1 MGAAIAITP
10 TAQLRLRAIEA
21 VRSYDAIAQRTAP
34 LVKQR
39 EALLQ
44 SVEQLG
50 SLAEVLA
57 DRIEPLRILDKLT
70 QVLPDDTSVQSFKLQ
85 GAKLTIVGLTANAS
99 SLMQLLGNQ
108 PGLRDVRAPSAA
120 TRIPGALKESYV
132 IEFTLDPQLYGVV
145 SAAEPQ
151 ASPKPPEA
159 PAAKPEDAAA
169 KAPATAP
176 SPAAVPA
183 RAANGGATFGGGA
196 VFGGSASSSSAPKK
210 AAEPAPGA
218 VPPASAPTVKPAP

>member
-1 MGAAIAITP
+1 M
-10 TAQLRLRAIEA
+10 
-21 VRSYDAIAQRTAP
+21 
-34 LVKQR
+34 
-39 EALLQ
+39 
-44 SVEQLG
+44 EQLG

-151 ASPKPPEA
+151 ASA
-159 PAAKPEDAAA
+159 
-169 KAPATAP
+169 
-176 SPAAVPA
+176 SRCCV
-183 RAANGGATFGGGA
+183 RACRGEGPCNGAFACRRACTRCQWRRNLWGRCCFWR
-196 VFGGSASSSSAPKK
+196 KRL
-210 AAEPAPGA
+210 
-218 VPPASAPTVKPAP
+218 